1 LRRSFRCAARS
12 VIELEGNVHDTEAQR
27 GHDQARAGFLEAA
40 GYRVIRVRNRDVS
53 REHLEEV
60 LREALGTNR

>member
-1 LRRSFRCAARS
+1 VYIIPLGGTLGGWIRFVVSARPS
-12 VIELEGNVHDTEAQR
+12 DSR
-27 GHDQARAGFLEAA
+27 A

-53 REHLEEV
+53 REHLEAA